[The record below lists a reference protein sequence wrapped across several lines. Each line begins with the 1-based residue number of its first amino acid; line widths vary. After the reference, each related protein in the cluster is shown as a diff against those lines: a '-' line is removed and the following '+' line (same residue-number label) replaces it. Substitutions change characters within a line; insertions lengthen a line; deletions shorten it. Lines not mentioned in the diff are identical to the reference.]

1 MSKSPSDKL
10 PPDNLRP
17 DDPTDRVEANE
28 KPRGEHGGAAR
39 ANKRGDDDGENYG
52 GGGEH
57 GGTKPLTN
65 SDRKK
70 LSEAEGEA

>member
-1 MSKSPSDKL
+1 MSKSPSDKV

-17 DDPTDRVEANE
+17 DEPTDRVEEANE

-52 GGGEH
+52 GGGKH
-57 GGTKPLTN
+57 GGTKPLKSADQKKSSE
-65 SDRKK
+65 SD
-70 LSEAEGEA
+70 G